1 MLRSLI
7 RSFDVH
13 DVAHIPAQHEWSVH
27 ALHTWFASPAE
38 LTLLDALCGT
48 FDVWNTQHPDAS
60 YMQYQITDDRI
71 TSVAMTP
78 IKTRLL
84 NISSSGAVRAIAACE
99 HALADYGALEQ
110 QDDALRDALRARCG
124 LPLISAQHWIA
135 PEPNQFD
142 DNLATLLN

>member
-1 MLRSLI
+1 M
-7 RSFDVH
+7 H

-84 NISSSGAVRAIAACE
+84 NISSSGAVFR
-99 HALADYGALEQ
+99 
-110 QDDALRDALRARCG
+110 
-124 LPLISAQHWIA
+124 WIA
-135 PEPNQFD
+135 TAPLQR
-142 DNLATLLN
+142 TLSSTRFGTS